1 MLLWGLS
8 SRCPVQEE
16 MRWQMQETRRRCQQ
30 TMFIFDEA
38 EKLHPGL
45 LELLGPHL
53 EPRVPEAQG
62 LERPRTIF
70 LFLR

>member
-1 MLLWGLS
+1 MLLRGLS

-16 MRWQMQETRRRCQQ
+16 LRWQMQETRRRCHQ
-30 TMFIFDEA
+30 TMFVFDEA

-53 EPRVPEAQG
+53 EPRVPETQG
-62 LERPRTIF
+62 VEPPRAIF